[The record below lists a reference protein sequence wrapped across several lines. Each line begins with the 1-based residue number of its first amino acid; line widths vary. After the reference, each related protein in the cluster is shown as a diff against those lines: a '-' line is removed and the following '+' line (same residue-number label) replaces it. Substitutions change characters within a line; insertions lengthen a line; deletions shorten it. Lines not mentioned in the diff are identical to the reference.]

1 MQRHSDMSDAARCA
15 GAAILIA
22 ITAAGCAP
30 AQQEAENHALLH
42 CDDGHTVQVYFLGE
56 RAVLETGGVS
66 VAMTQRR
73 AASGIWYA
81 GGGQQLR
88 GKGYDLTWTD
98 ATGKAH
104 ACRDARAGQAP
115 SG

>member
-1 MQRHSDMSDAARCA
+1 MAGAARCA
-15 GAAILIA
+15 GAVLLVAL
-22 ITAAGCAP
+22 TAVGCAP
-30 AQQEAENHALLH
+30 AREEAENHALLR
-42 CDDGHTVQVYFLGE
+42 CDDGRAVQVHFLGA

-98 ATGKAH
+98 ASGKAH
-104 ACRDARAGQAP
+104 ACRDERAGPAA
-115 SG
+115 GG